1 MAEPI
6 DLFQTAPEGHMPTAR
21 MANKDGTIGKLAKG
35 HNNIATLI
43 AQGWVILPDPVNRLL
58 PEYRSACLVDLNP
71 NTEPEPIEVKDIMPS
86 YGGAMMGLPTAT
98 TKGGGKRKR
107 IHR

>member
-21 MANKDGTIGKLAKG
+21 MRLEDLSVPEKDRLGKLAKG

-58 PEYRSACLVDLNP
+58 PEYRSACLTALNT
-71 NTEPEPIEVKDIMPS
+71 NTEPVRVEH
-86 YGGAMMGLPTAT
+86 
-98 TKGGGKRKR
+98 KGHGKRKR

>member
-21 MANKDGTIGKLAKG
+21 MATKDGTLGKLAKG

-58 PEYRSACLVDLNP
+58 PEYRSACLTDLNP
-71 NTEPEPIEVKDIMPS
+71 NTGQDPIEVKDIMPS
-86 YGGAMMGLPTAT
+86 YGGAMMGVPAAT
-98 TKGGGKRKR
+98 TKGKRKR
-107 IHR
+107 ITR

>member
-21 MANKDGTIGKLAKG
+21 MATKDGTLGKLAKG

-58 PEYRSACLVDLNP
+58 PEYRSACLTDLNP
-71 NTEPEPIEVKDIMPS
+71 NTQGEARAIEEDYAQTFKREH
-86 YGGAMMGLPTAT
+86 
-98 TKGGGKRKR
+98 KGGGKRKR

>member
-21 MANKDGTIGKLAKG
+21 MATKDGTLGKLAKG

-58 PEYRSACLVDLNP
+58 PEYRSACLTDLNP
-71 NTEPEPIEVKDIMPS
+71 NTEPDPVK
-86 YGGAMMGLPTAT
+86 AEH
-98 TKGGGKRKR
+98 KGGGKRKR
-107 IHR
+107 IGR

>member
-21 MANKDGTIGKLAKG
+21 MRLEDLSVPEKDRLGKLAKG

-58 PEYRSACLVDLNP
+58 PEYRSACLTDLNP
-71 NTEPEPIEVKDIMPS
+71 NTQGEARAIEEDYAQTFKREH
-86 YGGAMMGLPTAT
+86 
-98 TKGGGKRKR
+98 KGHGKRKR